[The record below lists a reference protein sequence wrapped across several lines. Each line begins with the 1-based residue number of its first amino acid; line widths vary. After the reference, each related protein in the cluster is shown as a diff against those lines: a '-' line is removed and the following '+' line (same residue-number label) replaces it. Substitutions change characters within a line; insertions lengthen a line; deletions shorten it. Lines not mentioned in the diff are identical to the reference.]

1 MTTQS
6 DSIHTADSR
15 NSINHS
21 ASFLFEDKGGLVRF
35 GGMAASVT
43 AVAQVAEQFI
53 GNDLRHLALQE
64 QNQLLDERQQREP
77 EPEVKE

>member
-1 MTTQS
+1 ML
-6 DSIHTADSR
+6 
-15 NSINHS
+15 
-21 ASFLFEDKGGLVRF
+21 FLLQPLVRF